1 MGARIT
7 DSALYGH
14 QWGTKELRAIFAEEA
29 RIQGWLDVLVALAEA
44 QAQLGMI
51 PAEAARA
58 IAANS
63 SVRRLDLDYVAG
75 ETVRTGHSTL
85 GLIHA
90 LQRIL
95 PSEAREWVYYGATV
109 QDVTDTWTALAM
121 RGVAGVVW
129 RDLRAI
135 EQLLLELAERH
146 RDTLMAGRTHAQLGS
161 AITFGLKAA
170 GWADEIR
177 RHLHRLRGA
186 APRLLVGQL
195 GGGVGTLAFFGD
207 RGPELRRVFCA
218 RLGLDDPG
226 IAWLSARDRVVEFVH
241 LLAMIA
247 ATLARFGNELYQ
259 LQRPEI
265 DELRE
270 PAASGTVGSITM
282 PHKRNPEVAEH
293 LVTLA
298 RLVRAQADVVLEG
311 MVQEHE
317 RDGRGWKAEW
327 VALPEA
333 CLLTGTGLLLTLE
346 VLKGLEVRAEAMR
359 SNLELQHRLLVS
371 ENVLAI
377 LAPKLG
383 KHRAQA
389 ALQEA
394 LQGARE
400 RGLTL
405 EDALAASAPLRA
417 HLDLG
422 EGARAWG
429 LPNAGAAGVMVDF
442 VVSRARRERAVEGDA
457 WP

>member
-14 QWGTKELRAIFAEEA
+14 QWATEELREVFAEEA

-44 QAQLGMI
+44 QAELGII
-51 PAEAARA
+51 PLEAARA

-63 SVRRLDLDYVAG
+63 SVRRLDLDFMAE
-75 ETVRTGHSTL
+75 ETARTGHSTL
-85 GLIHA
+85 GLIRA
-90 LQRIL
+90 LGRAL
-95 PSEAREWVYYGATV
+95 PTEAREWVYYGATV

-121 RGVAGVVW
+121 RSVARVVW

-135 EQLLLELAERH
+135 EQVLIELAERH
-146 RDTLMAGRTHAQLGS
+146 RDTIMAGRTHGQLGS

-207 RGPELRRVFCA
+207 KGPELRRIFCA

-226 IAWLSARDRVVEFVH
+226 IAWLSARDRIAEFVH
-241 LLAMIA
+241 LLAMVA
-247 ATLARFGNELYQ
+247 ATLARVGNELYQ

-270 PAASGTVGSITM
+270 PEGRETVGSITM

-293 LVTLA
+293 LVTLS

-333 CLLTGTGLLLTLE
+333 CLLTGAGLFLTLK

-359 SNLELQHRLLVS
+359 NNLEPQRGLLVS
-371 ENVLAI
+371 ENVLAL
-377 LAPKLG
+377 LAPKIG

-389 ALQEA
+389 ALQQA
-394 LQGARE
+394 LQEARDG
-400 RGLTL
+400 GLTL
-405 EDALAASAPLRA
+405 EEALAASEPLRA
-417 HLDLG
+417 HADLTG
-422 EGARAWG
+422 DEPAWG
-429 LPNAGAAGVMVDF
+429 SPNAGASGLMVDF
-442 VVSRARRERAVEGDA
+442 VVSRARRERAAESDA